1 MASRLGKTRCITC
14 DKEKTA
20 VTCEGCLQLFCYDH
34 LTEHR
39 QELNKQLHHIALNC
53 DRFRQVLNEQTT
65 NSQKELF
72 LKEIDQWEKDSIKI
86 IQQTSNECRQILIQH
101 TIKNI
106 HQIEMNLSKLTDE
119 IREIRQ
125 EDDFNEI
132 NLKQFDL
139 KLKQLQQQLDRPS
152 DISLQQDSSSF
163 ISRIRVLVSSGKLD

>member
-1 MASRLGKTRCITC
+1 MATRLSKTRCIRC

-39 QELNKQLHHIALNC
+39 QELNKELHHIALNC
-53 DRFRQVLNEQTT
+53 DNFRQTLIEPIT

-72 LKEIDQWEKDSIKI
+72 LNQIDQWEKDSMKI

-106 HQIEMNLSKLTDE
+106 HQIEINLMKLMDE

-132 NLKQFDL
+132 NLKQFDM
-139 KLKQLQQQLDRPS
+139 KLKQLQQQLDEPS
-152 DISLQQDSSSF
+152 DISIQQDSTSF
-163 ISRIRVLVSSGKLD
+163 ISRIRVVVSSGKN